1 MKSQRSFF
9 LLPPL
14 LLFCTFCAKADPL
27 GTKVSTKCPCNSYCI
42 EELDL
47 VSVTEERD
55 LSEQLSIMMGHLRAG
70 LALFEIAE
78 HDMGTPH
85 LMHPIRETSEAQ
97 KNILRSY
104 GFEESEFEFLA
115 ASVNEKS
122 ANSPGMAEVL
132 SLISSMESLQS
143 RLASDPFRNISKLLH
158 LAIDEYDIAV
168 EGNVISDISE
178 YQDSYGF
185 ILEAKKQSALLKPA
199 EASAVSSK
207 IEELQALWVD
217 GVLPPPQP
225 TSASQVAKKVRDA
238 IKELKEIQNASAK
251 R

>member
-1 MKSQRSFF
+1 MLVCSI
-9 LLPPL
+9 
-14 LLFCTFCAKADPL
+14 CAKAGHS
-27 GTKVSTKCPCNSYCI
+27 GTNVSTEYPFKSHSI
-42 EELDL
+42 EEYDPR
-47 VSVTEERD
+47 SVAEEQD

-238 IKELKEIQNASAK
+238 IKELKEIQNVSAK

>member
-1 MKSQRSFF
+1 MKSKRSFY
-9 LLPPL
+9 LLPAL
-14 LLFCTFCAKADPL
+14 LLFSTACAKADPL
-27 GTKVSTKCPCNSYCI
+27 GTNVSTKYPCKSHSI
-42 EELDL
+42 EECDL
-47 VSVTEERD
+47 GSVTEERN

-85 LMHPIRETSEAQ
+85 LLHPIRETSEAQ

-104 GFEESEFEFLA
+104 GFDESEFEFLSR
-115 ASVNEKS
+115 SVNEKS

-143 RLASDPFRNISKLLH
+143 RLASDPFRNISKLLN

-168 EGNVISDISE
+168 EGTVISDISE

-199 EASAVSSK
+199 EASAVSSTL
-207 IEELQALWVD
+207 EELQGLWVD
-217 GVLPPPQP
+217 GVLPPSQP
-225 TSASQVAKKVRDA
+225 TSASQVAKKVGDA
-238 IKELKEIQNASAK
+238 LKELKEIQDVFAK

>member
-1 MKSQRSFF
+1 
-9 LLPPL
+9 
-14 LLFCTFCAKADPL
+14 
-27 GTKVSTKCPCNSYCI
+27 
-42 EELDL
+42 
-47 VSVTEERD
+47 
-55 LSEQLSIMMGHLRAG
+55 MMGHLRAG

-78 HDMGTPH
+78 HDMGTHILCIP
-85 LMHPIRETSEAQ
+85 SEKPA
-97 KNILRSY
+97 KHRKIFSSY

-185 ILEAKKQSALLKPA
+185 ILEAKKQKCST
-199 EASAVSSK
+199 E
-207 IEELQALWVD
+207 
-217 GVLPPPQP
+217 
-225 TSASQVAKKVRDA
+225 TSRSFCCF
-238 IKELKEIQNASAK
+238 IQN
-251 R
+251 